1 MKNELLDRLRSCR
14 NPKICVL
21 GIGSEFKADDAAG
34 VIIAQQLQTKL
45 EDKSCGF
52 ASSVLCIDGS
62 TAPENFT
69 GDIKKFGTTHLFII
83 DAAEMGEKPGTVK
96 LIPTDKV
103 GGVSFSTHVLPIAVM
118 INYLKQSINFESIII
133 GIEPQDFEFGNP
145 MTKDVKEGVDKL
157 TNTIFETIGSCLDK

>member
-1 MKNELLDRLRSCR
+1 MKNELLDILKSCR
-14 NPKICVL
+14 DPKICVL

-34 VIIAQQLQTKL
+34 VKIAQQLQIKC
-45 EDKSCGF
+45 EDKKCKF

-96 LIPTDKV
+96 LIPNDKV
-103 GGVSFSTHVLPIAVM
+103 GGVSFSTHVLPIVVM

-133 GIEPQDFEFGNP
+133 GIEPKDFEFGKE
-145 MTKDVKEGVDKL
+145 MSKDVKTSVDNL
-157 TNTIFETIGSCLDK
+157 TEIIFETIGACLTK